1 MIYTFG
7 RSLLY
12 IALMENFQ
20 TARTNM
26 VDGQIHTAGVVSA
39 EILNAFE
46 TVPRERF
53 VPEAMQNVAYSDED
67 LQISSGRYLLEPI
80 THAKMVQAVLP
91 RSDDVVLDIGG
102 ATGYS
107 AAILSSLVTTV
118 VALESNESFLTRA
131 ARLWEEIGAVNVV
144 AMPGD
149 LVLGNA
155 ENAPFSLIFMNGAV
169 SEIPRGIVAQLEKG
183 GRLITIVK
191 KPGAVMGEVTLV
203 KHIGDGDYSA
213 YNLFSAGCPYLPG
226 FAPVIEFEF

>member
-1 MIYTFG
+1 
-7 RSLLY
+7 
-12 IALMENFQ
+12 
-20 TARTNM
+20 M

-39 EILNAFE
+39 AILSAFE

-67 LQISSGRYLLEPI
+67 LLISAGRYLMEPI

-91 RSDDVVLDIGG
+91 RTDDVVLDIGG

-118 VALESNESFLTRA
+118 VALESNGDFLKRA
-131 ARLWEEIGAVNVV
+131 TRLWEEIGAVNVV
-144 AMPGD
+144 PMPGD
-149 LVLGNA
+149 MFLGNE

-169 SEIPRGIVAQLEKG
+169 CEIPRGIVAQLEKG

-191 KPGAVMGEVTLV
+191 KPGAVMGDVTLV
-203 KHIGDGDYSA
+203 THTGDGDYSS
-213 YNLFSAGCPYLPG
+213 YSLFSAGCPYLPG
-226 FAPVIEFEF
+226 FAPKQKFEF